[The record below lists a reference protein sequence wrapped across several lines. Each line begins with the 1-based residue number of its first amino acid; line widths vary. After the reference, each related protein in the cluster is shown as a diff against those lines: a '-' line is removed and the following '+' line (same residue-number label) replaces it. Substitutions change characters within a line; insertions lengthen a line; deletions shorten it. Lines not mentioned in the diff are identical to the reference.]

1 MHRNATAKL
10 QLPQDIP
17 HVPAHAQHQV
27 TGTRNKADEYSHVD
41 HLPVVTARV
50 GNLGWRERVI
60 LSPAPDD
67 ELLFPGPN
75 FLAEFLENRP
85 VDGRERHV
93 ALRAL
98 VLRDSRGVELA
109 ALALLPLQREL
120 GAPLQYRHT
129 HTAQISRE
137 RGIK

>member
-17 HVPAHAQHQV
+17 HVPAHAQHQL
-27 TGTRNKADEYSHVD
+27 TGTRNKAGDYSHVD
-41 HLPVVTARV
+41 HLPIVTARV
-50 GNLGWRERVI
+50 GNLVWRERVI

-93 ALRAL
+93 APRAR
-98 VLRDSRGVELA
+98 VRDEPRRVA
-109 ALALLPLQREL
+109 PARLALLALQREL
-120 GAPLQYRHT
+120 GPALYVTLRDTRRMWARVQ
-129 HTAQISRE
+129 A
-137 RGIK
+137 